1 MTIYILILLFSY
13 FLGSIPNALWIGKV
27 FKNMD
32 IREYGSGNLGS
43 TNAARVLGYRYG
55 ILTLMLDV
63 LKGLIPVYLVT
74 FYYPDNN
81 IFHVLVAMSC
91 IIGHSYSVFI
101 NFQGGKAVATSLG
114 VVIIISPKSVLFLL
128 GLFFMIV
135 LITGY
140 VSVASMSV
148 ASILPITVYIFN
160 NKDIAYTLFA
170 IFIAILVVY
179 RHKSNIVNLL
189 NGKEAKFTDKTNKDE

>member
-13 FLGSIPNALWIGKV
+13 LLGSIPNALWIGKV

-74 FYYPDNN
+74 LYYPDKN
-81 IFHVLVAMSC
+81 ILHVLVAMSC

-160 NKDIAYTLFA
+160 NKDIDYTLFA